1 MLRFKLARPILVALA
16 ACAAGST
23 IGSAA
28 FADDAQDNAQLK
40 EQMRIMMQ
48 QMQELQRQG
57 QDLRRQE
64 QAVPTPPAAP
74 PSGAP
79 PAVGAKVAQGE
90 GPAAPAA
97 ATSEP
102 KFEKFLKGFYGT

>member
-23 IGSAA
+23 IGTAV

-48 QMQELQRQG
+48 QMQELQKQV
-57 QDLRRQE
+57 QDLKRQQQQSVQTPSRPHAAFGRAARGRLQRPRKAQDLPLPRLRR
-64 QAVPTPPAAP
+64 AS
-74 PSGAP
+74 PS
-79 PAVGAKVAQGE
+79 
-90 GPAAPAA
+90 
-97 ATSEP
+97 SRSS
-102 KFEKFLKGFYGT
+102 

>member
-23 IGSAA
+23 VGTAV

-48 QMQELQRQG
+48 QMQELQKQV
-57 QDLRRQE
+57 QDLKRQ
-64 QAVPTPPAAP
+64 QQGVQTPPARPHLGRTARDQ
-74 PSGAP
+74 S
-79 PAVGAKVAQGE
+79 E
-90 GPAAPAA
+90 GRRR
-97 ATSEP
+97 
-102 KFEKFLKGFYGT
+102 